1 MSLRRI
7 RNNYYIDIRI
17 KGAKKRIRR
26 TLGTSAKAEA
36 LELYK
41 QEKDRILAEYHQKE
55 IRFEDFITKYL
66 DYARSSKPASAGQ
79 EERRLEKVKAYFK
92 SQGIEYLSQITPLH
106 IEQFRAHL
114 MEKGWT
120 IKLKEGEKVQGVG
133 KATANRYMQLLRGL
147 FYKAI
152 DWELY
157 KGGNPVRKVRF
168 FREQPVIKP
177 LSHAQVKKIL
187 VAAREIAKKPGSQLQ
202 RILAE
207 LITFAINTGLRKSE
221 ILNLTR
227 ANVRDSEISVLGKG
241 DKVRTV
247 PLNAAA
253 LAIIKRQPKKDAYV
267 FDIPNRQQQDLF
279 RRTYA
284 QITKKTGIDFHLH
297 LLRHYFATTLV
308 EKGVDFITISAILG
322 HSKLTTSLIYSHTDK
337 EKMRRAVEKIS
348 P

>member
-1 MSLRRI
+1 MTLRRI
-7 RNNYYIDIRI
+7 RDHYYIDIRI

-26 TLGTSAKAEA
+26 TLGTSIKAEA

-41 QEKDRILAEYHQKE
+41 QEKDRILAEHHKKE
-55 IRFEDFITKYL
+55 IRLEDFITKYL
-66 DYARSSKPASAGQ
+66 EYAKSAKPASAGQ
-79 EERRLEKVKAYFK
+79 EERRLEKVKAFFK
-92 SQGIEYLSQITPLH
+92 GQHIEYLSEITPFH

-114 MEKGWT
+114 MEKGWK
-120 IKLKEGEKVQGVG
+120 IKLREGEKIKGVG

-152 DWELY
+152 DWDLY
-157 KGGNPVRKVRF
+157 KGQNPVRKVRF
-168 FREQPVIKP
+168 FREQPIIKP
-177 LSHAQVKKIL
+177 LSHDQVEKIL
-187 VAAREIAKKPGSQLQ
+187 KAAREIAKEPGSQVQ
-202 RILAE
+202 RIFPK
-207 LITFAINTGLRKSE
+207 IISFAINTGLRKSE
-221 ILNLTR
+221 ILNLTW
-227 ANVRDSEISVLGKG
+227 ANVRDNEISVLGKG

-253 LAIIKRQPKKDAYV
+253 RAIIDRQPKKDSYV
-267 FDIPNRQQQDLF
+267 FDVPNRQQQDLF

-284 QITKKTGIDFHLH
+284 QITKRTKIDFHLH

-337 EKMRRAVEKIS
+337 EKMRRAVNQLT
-348 P
+348 